1 VKIGEGVGAGLLI
14 DGQIFVG
21 VRFAAGEIGH
31 VMVHDRGEL
40 CACGRRGCLET
51 AIAAPVV
58 RRRLA
63 AVPPAGQLKVL
74 KAAGRRLGVALAT
87 LVSALNLDEVV
98 LSGPADVVGEPF
110 RKAAL
115 DTIRRRMMPVLGEH
129 VELRASSLGDDDVL
143 LGAAVLV
150 LSQELGV
157 A

>member
-1 VKIGEGVGAGLLI
+1 
-14 DGQIFVG
+14 
-21 VRFAAGEIGH
+21 
-31 VMVHDRGEL
+31 M
-40 CACGRRGCLET
+40 
-51 AIAAPVV
+51 
-58 RRRLA
+58 
-63 AVPPAGQLKVL
+63 
-74 KAAGRRLGVALAT
+74 
-87 LVSALNLDEVV
+87 

-110 RKAAL
+110 RQAAF